1 MAFIAIILQIR
12 STVRGRVAA
21 NRIAATIPLCAGHGG
36 LDSGRAVGPNPHNH
50 FSTIGAKQGLELY
63 KRRTYTKK
71 MSAIKTHDH
80 WQVVQ
85 GGTIHYTGEEEED
98 RQPLEVRAIRVSRNN
113 PSACLLLTEK
123 TYEGGSIPRTEQ
135 NVLHAHITGTVPS
148 ANTTEFNVSTR
159 LDGQTHA
166 LNLTSV
172 KSSKESCVVM

>member
-71 MSAIKTHDH
+71 CRPSRHTTTGKLSKEGPYITPEKKKRTGNRSKYAPFASRE
-80 WQVVQ
+80 
-85 GGTIHYTGEEEED
+85 TIPPRVYYSQRRRT
-98 RQPLEVRAIRVSRNN
+98 RAGASPGQNKMCCTRVSRAPYRVPTQQSLTCRHGSMARHM
-113 PSACLLLTEK
+113 PSI
-123 TYEGGSIPRTEQ
+123 SR
-135 NVLHAHITGTVPS
+135 
-148 ANTTEFNVSTR
+148 R
-159 LDGQTHA
+159 
-166 LNLTSV
+166 
-172 KSSKESCVVM
+172 